1 MNASLPEA
9 CRISRTAAGA
19 LLAGL
24 ALSFA
29 PTMSAAAAEPKDELK
44 RVERALD
51 EAAERKTALERE
63 AGGLKTEIAKLRR
76 RSVRV
81 AARAQKLEAEITA
94 LEQRAEELRTEEVG
108 KSSSLRR
115 RRVQIAVMM
124 AALQRISRHPPA
136 ALIALPTAPVDTL
149 RSALLLRAAVPELE
163 SQAGVLRQ
171 ELSALAGVRRR
182 MSETRDSLARATVAL
197 DAERDRL
204 EVLLEGK
211 ARLADRR
218 RAESRETRERMARL
232 AAEARDLQDLLNRL
246 AAARRVVPP
255 TPEAPPARL
264 ALTVPRA
271 RPAPPRAG
279 PEPGGAWL
287 PVIGRIIRAFGQK
300 DDLGNSSKG
309 ITIEARRAAQVIAP
323 KSGTVVFAGPFRGLG
338 QLLIIEHARGYH
350 SLLAGLARIDARVGE
365 NVLTG
370 EPVGVLAVSRQDR
383 PALYVELRRRGRP
396 VNPLPWFAAGRIRVN
411 G

>member
-1 MNASLPEA
+1 MSASLPEMNRLSGTTA
-9 CRISRTAAGA
+9 CV

-29 PTMSAAAAEPKDELK
+29 PILSADAAEPKDELK

-51 EAAERKTALERE
+51 KAAQRNTALERE
-63 AGGLKTEIAKLRR
+63 AGALKTEITNLRH

-94 LEQRAEELRTEEVG
+94 LEQRTEELRTEEIG
-108 KSSSLRR
+108 KSASLRR
-115 RRVQIAVMM
+115 RRGQIAAMM
-124 AALQRISRHPPA
+124 AALQRIARHPPA
-136 ALIALPTAPVDTL
+136 ALIALPSAPIDTL
-149 RSALLLRAAVPELE
+149 RSAMLLRAAVPELE
-163 SQAGVLRQ
+163 SQAVALRQ
-171 ELSALAGVRRR
+171 ELGALAGVRRR
-182 MSETRDSLARATVAL
+182 MSETRISLARATVGL

-218 RAESRETRERMARL
+218 QTESREARERLARL

-246 AAARRVVPP
+246 AVLRRVVPP
-255 TPEAPPARL
+255 TPEPPPARL
-264 ALTVPRA
+264 AMTVPRA
-271 RPAPPRAG
+271 KLRPSRAA

-287 PVIGRIIRAFGQK
+287 PVSGRVIRGFGQK
-300 DDLGNSSKG
+300 DDLGNASKG
-309 ITIEARRAAQVIAP
+309 ITIEARTAAQVIAP
-323 KSGTVVFAGPFRGLG
+323 QSGTVVFAGPFRGLG
-338 QLLIIEHARGYH
+338 QLLIIEHERGYH
-350 SLLAGLARIDARVGE
+350 TLLAGLARIDAKVGD

-370 EPVGVLAVSRQDR
+370 EPVGVLAVSQQDR

>member
-9 CRISRTAAGA
+9 SRLSGTAAGA

-81 AARAQKLEAEITA
+81 AARAQQFEAEITV

-218 RAESRETRERMARL
+218 QAESRETRERMARL

-255 TPEAPPARL
+255 TPEAPPAQL

-279 PEPGGAWL
+279 PKPGGAWL
-287 PVIGRIIRAFGQK
+287 PVTGRIIRAFGQK
-300 DDLGNSSKG
+300 DDLGNSSRG

-370 EPVGVLAVSRQDR
+370 EPVGVLAVSRQVR

>member
-1 MNASLPEA
+1 MK
-9 CRISRTAAGA
+9 RISRISACV

-29 PTMSAAAAEPKDELK
+29 LAMSADAAEPKDELK

-51 EAAERKTALERE
+51 EAAQRNTALERE
-63 AGGLKTEIAKLRR
+63 ADALKTEITTLRH

-94 LEQRAEELRTEEVG
+94 LEQRTEELRTEEIG
-108 KSSSLRR
+108 KSASLRR
-115 RRVQIAVMM
+115 RRGQIAAMI
-124 AALQRISRHPPA
+124 AALQRIARHPPA
-136 ALIALPTAPVDTL
+136 ALIALPTAPIDTL
-149 RSALLLRAAVPELE
+149 RSAMLLRAAVPELE
-163 SQAGVLRQ
+163 SQAIALRQ
-171 ELSALAGVRRR
+171 ELGALAGVRRR
-182 MSETRDSLARATVAL
+182 MSETRKNLARATVGL

-218 RAESRETRERMARL
+218 QTESREARERLARL
-232 AAEARDLQDLLNRL
+232 AAEARDLQDLLDRL
-246 AAARRVVPP
+246 AALRRLVPP
-255 TPEAPPARL
+255 TPEPPPPAPL
-264 ALTVPRA
+264 AMIVPRPP
-271 RPAPPRAG
+271 PAPPRAG
-279 PEPGGAWL
+279 PGPGGAWL
-287 PVIGRIIRAFGQK
+287 PVIGRIIRGFGQK
-300 DDLGNSSKG
+300 DDLGNASKG

-323 KSGTVVFAGPFRGLG
+323 QSGTVVFAGPFRGLG
-338 QLLIIEHARGYH
+338 QLLIIEHGRGYH
-350 SLLAGLARIDARVGE
+350 TLLAGLARIDAKVGE

-370 EPVGVLAVSRQDR
+370 EPVGVLAVSQQDR
-383 PALYVELRRRGRP
+383 PALYVELRRQGRP

>member
-1 MNASLPEA
+1 MSASLPEA
-9 CRISRTAAGA
+9 NRVSRTAACV

-29 PTMSAAAAEPKDELK
+29 PTMSAEAAEPKDELK

-51 EAAERKTALERE
+51 EAAQRNTALKRE
-63 AGGLKTEIAKLRR
+63 AGAIKTEITNLRR

-81 AARAQKLEAEITA
+81 AARAQQLEAEITA
-94 LEQRAEELRTEEVG
+94 LEQRTEELHTEEFG
-108 KSSSLRR
+108 KSASLRR
-115 RRVQIAVMM
+115 RRIQIAVLM

-136 ALIALPTAPVDTL
+136 ALIALPTGPVDTI
-149 RSALLLRAAVPELE
+149 RSAMLLRAAVPALE
-163 SQAGVLRQ
+163 SQAVALRQ
-171 ELSALAGVRRR
+171 ELGALAGVRRQ
-182 MSETRDSLARATVAL
+182 MSETRGSLARATVAL

-204 EVLLEGK
+204 EALLEGK

-218 RAESRETRERMARL
+218 RAESRETRERLARL
-232 AAEARDLQDLLNRL
+232 AAKAHDLQDLLNRL

-255 TPEAPPARL
+255 PPEPPPARL
-264 ALTVPRA
+264 AMSVPRSRL
-271 RPAPPRAG
+271 RPSRAG

-287 PVIGRIIRAFGQK
+287 PVIGRIIRGFGQK
-300 DDLGNSSKG
+300 DKLGNSSKG

-350 SLLAGLARIDARVGE
+350 TLLAGLARIDAKVGE
-365 NVLTG
+365 NVLAG
-370 EPVGVLAVSRQDR
+370 EPVGVLAVSTQDR